1 VKIWRMTWGELVRR
15 LRKTTSYPIVF
26 EREDSGA
33 VSAYVPGL
41 PLYAAA
47 DTPARAERAIRRLL
61 AAYLDDRASHR
72 KPLAAPRTTIRV
84 ARVTTGQP
92 PVVRIVGIAA
102 LLGHARSAAKAAAA
116 RRNGARG
123 GRPRSK

>member
-1 VKIWRMTWGELVRR
+1 M
-15 LRKTTSYPIVF
+15 TTSYPIVF

-61 AAYLDDRASHR
+61 AAYLEDRASHR
-72 KPLAAPRTTIRV
+72 KPLAMPRTTIKV
-84 ARVTTGQP
+84 ARVTTGGQP
-92 PVVRIVGIAA
+92 PVVRIVSIAA

-123 GRPRSK
+123 GRPRRSSQ